1 MIKFPTKLKL
11 SCVPV
16 SDQFAVSQYVRVMP
30 AGGQC
35 HEPGP
40 FFPSIP
46 RHMTRMGIRIRSN
59 LLLRPDWLVTGGL
72 LLGAALILCTCV
84 SVLVSARQGDATLIT
99 EECVIFSQP
108 PACVDSVQRVRMA

>member
-1 MIKFPTKLKL
+1 ML

-16 SDQFAVSQYVRVMP
+16 FDHVAVSQYVRVMP
-30 AGGQC
+30 AGAQC

-59 LLLRPDWLVTGGL
+59 LLLRPDWLGTGGL
-72 LLGAALILCTCV
+72 LLGAALILCMCV
-84 SVLVSARQGDATLIT
+84 SLLVSGRKGDTKLFT
-99 EECVIFSQP
+99 
-108 PACVDSVQRVRMA
+108 